1 VTPFGARVRAIRERK
16 GLSQKAFAA
25 RLGVSA
31 AYVSALEHGRRGRPT
46 FALVQ
51 GVIHALGV
59 IWDEADELVKLA
71 DFSDPRVV
79 IDTSGLE
86 PEATLLANR
95 LARAIRDLPADEAA
109 RLDAALSEALAR
121 AR

>member
-1 VTPFGARVRAIRERK
+1 MTPFGARVRAIRERK

-109 RLDAALSEALAR
+109 RLDSALSEALAR